1 MSTAA
6 DSNAKEPTQEEIHR
20 ALSSMW
26 SLFTDTMRRAI
37 HIIYKNKYYS
47 LSSLPDDLVL
57 NCLARV
63 PTRYDPTLA
72 CVCKN
77 FQSLVLSSEL
87 AQMRRSLLA
96 MKDYPLLC
104 VFNIDST
111 RRGWKTF
118 HWVTFNLKE
127 KKTSPPKSV
136 DIKTTQNMYTC
147 PTVSLGSKIYFVGGS
162 DWDAEGSSGLVIFD
176 SRSGELSKGPSMK
189 AARKGAGVA
198 VVDGKIYVT
207 GGFFNFIDD
216 EIIQVEVFDP
226 NTQTWEVG
234 PLGPHGEMTYGEGFK
249 ITQFRD
255 AVALDGMVYG
265 ISFSHGHHTIYDT
278 KDGTCEN
285 FDMSYEYTEKIRKV
299 CVINSLIYA
308 IYYDLGLMW
317 YDPKE
322 KIWRRVKGL
331 PCDVWW
337 HRMVECNG
345 KLVLLREDSEKKIWC
360 AMIALDKVGVE
371 IHGRVEWS
379 EFVLR
384 IPGDA
389 HPYIR
394 WSCLGLSL

>member
-26 SLFTDTMRRAI
+26 SLFTDIMRRAI
-37 HIIYKNKYYS
+37 HIIHRNQYYS
-47 LSSLPDDLVL
+47 LSSLPHDLVL

-63 PTRYDPTLA
+63 PASYDPTLS

-77 FQSLVLSSEL
+77 FQSLVLSGEL
-87 AQMRRSLLA
+87 AQMRRYLLA

-118 HWVTFNLKE
+118 HWATFNLKE

-136 DIKTTQNMYTC
+136 DIKTTQNMFTC
-147 PTVSLGSKIYFVGGS
+147 PTVSVGSKIYFVGGS
-162 DWDAEGSSGLVIFD
+162 DWDHEFSSGVVIFD

-189 AARKGAGVA
+189 VARKGAGVA
-198 VVDGKIYVT
+198 VVDGKIYVM
-207 GGFFNFIDD
+207 GGCRIGGCD
-216 EIIQVEVFDP
+216 EDQIEVFDP

-234 PLGPHGEMTYGEGFK
+234 PLGPHGKITYGRGHKWNE
-249 ITQFRD
+249 FRE
-255 AVALDGMVYG
+255 AVALDGKVYG
-265 ISFSHGHHTIYDT
+265 MSFCEGYHTIYDT

-285 FDMSYEYTEKIRKV
+285 LEISYEYTQRIWKA
-299 CVINSLIYA
+299 CVINSLIYVFYHD
-308 IYYDLGLMW
+308 IGLMW
-317 YDPKE
+317 YDSKE
-322 KIWRRVKGL
+322 KIWRMVKDL
-331 PCDVWW
+331 CYDVKW
-337 HRMVECNG
+337 HHMVECNG
-345 KLVLLREDSEKKIWC
+345 KLALLKKDSEEKFWC
-360 AMIALDKVGVE
+360 AMIALDKVGVD

-379 EFVLR
+379 EFVL
-384 IPGDA
+384 PGDGG
-389 HPYIR
+389 PYAS